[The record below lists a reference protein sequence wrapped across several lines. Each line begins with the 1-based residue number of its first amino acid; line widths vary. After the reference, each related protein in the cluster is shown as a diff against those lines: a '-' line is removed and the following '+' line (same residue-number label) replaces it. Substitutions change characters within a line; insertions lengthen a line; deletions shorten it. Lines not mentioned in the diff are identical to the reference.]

1 MSSLF
6 SKTPASTQESIYLS
20 LGAES
25 DLITVL
31 HQRVHAGSFTEVN
44 NVTQLL
50 LLPHVPVPSKCP
62 YICCLTGIIKKK
74 PIHNGKIMNIEE
86 HSSEIL

>member
-31 HQRVHAGSFTEVN
+31 HQSVHARSFTEVN

-62 YICCLTGIIKKK
+62 YICCLTGIIKK
-74 PIHNGKIMNIEE
+74 NN
-86 HSSEIL
+86 SQW